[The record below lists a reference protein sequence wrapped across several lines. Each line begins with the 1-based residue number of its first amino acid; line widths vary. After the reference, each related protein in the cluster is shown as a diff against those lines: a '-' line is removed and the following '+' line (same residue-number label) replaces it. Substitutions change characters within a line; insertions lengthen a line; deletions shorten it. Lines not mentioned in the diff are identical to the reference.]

1 MPAAE
6 PELCAGAAAG
16 GARNGF
22 LVDNLACA
30 RAQPVNL
37 PVSYVRVVDCSTG
50 PGCAGQA
57 ATMSRCDT
65 SSTVEYCPFALCL
78 SSVPLVV
85 QQKRLLVIMIMIL
98 NHASYSRLQKQNA
111 IIIKYCFYL
120 YWEIY
125 EN

>member
-1 MPAAE
+1 
-6 PELCAGAAAG
+6 
-16 GARNGF
+16 
-22 LVDNLACA
+22 
-30 RAQPVNL
+30 
-37 PVSYVRVVDCSTG
+37 
-50 PGCAGQA
+50 
-57 ATMSRCDT
+57 
-65 SSTVEYCPFALCL
+65 VEYCPFALCL